1 MSDLTIMDVDTHLLE
16 GPRPWLLVRVETD
29 AGVTGIGEVPRKRH
43 TPADVERLAERLVGA
58 DPFETERLFGAGGA
72 LGAAPNDVFTTTITG
87 GLDMACWDVKGKHL
101 GVPVHELLGGKVRNE
116 LRAYAN
122 GWDFDARSV
131 VDRYHDGEDA
141 ASVLLGGKV
150 RDELGAYANGWDF
163 DARSVVDRYHD
174 GEDAASVLPDVKAEI
189 TDAAVGMVE
198 AGYDALKFS
207 PVQWGRGSTTSRRE
221 LDCAL
226 DVVEAVAESVPSHV
240 ELLVEGHK
248 RLSTDKAVTAARR
261 LERFDPGFYEE
272 PVPAELEPLRR
283 VADQSP
289 VPIATGESFVTHR
302 GFADL
307 LSRSDVRVVQPDVG
321 RAGGITELLKIA
333 NMAAAER
340 VGFAPHN
347 AAGPVMT
354 HAAVHVG
361 AASPAF
367 MIQETFEAAFH
378 PDWSEEL
385 LVDPLDIGD
394 GTIAVPDRP
403 GLGVELDETVLEE
416 HEIGVE
422 DL

>member
-141 ASVLLGGKV
+141 ASVL
-150 RDELGAYANGWDF
+150 
-163 DARSVVDRYHD
+163 
-174 GEDAASVLPDVKAEI
+174 PDVKAEI

-207 PVQWGRGSTTSRRE
+207 PFQWGRGSTTSRRE

-226 DVVEAVAESVPSHV
+226 AVVEAVAESVPSHV

-307 LSRSDVRVVQPDVG
+307 LSRSDIRVVQPDVG

>member
-101 GVPVHELLGGKVRNE
+101 GVPVHE
-116 LRAYAN
+116 
-122 GWDFDARSV
+122 
-131 VDRYHDGEDA
+131 
-141 ASVLLGGKV
+141 LLGGKV

-289 VPIATGESFVTHR
+289 VPIATGKSFVTHR

-354 HAAVHVG
+354 YAAVHVG

>member
-141 ASVLLGGKV
+141 ASVL
-150 RDELGAYANGWDF
+150 
-163 DARSVVDRYHD
+163 
-174 GEDAASVLPDVKAEI
+174 PDVKAEI

-207 PVQWGRGSTTSRRE
+207 PFQWGRGSTTSRRE

-226 DVVEAVAESVPSHV
+226 AVVEAVAESVPSHV

-272 PVPAELEPLRR
+272 PVPADVEPLRR
-283 VADQSP
+283 VAEQSP

-361 AASPAF
+361 AVSPAF

-378 PDWSEEL
+378 PDWSEDL

-403 GLGVELDETVLEE
+403 GLGVELDEAVLAE

>member
-141 ASVLLGGKV
+141 ASVL
-150 RDELGAYANGWDF
+150 
-163 DARSVVDRYHD
+163 
-174 GEDAASVLPDVKAEI
+174 PDVKAEI

-272 PVPAELEPLRR
+272 PVPADVEPLRR

>member
-1 MSDLTIMDVDTHLLE
+1 MSDLTIMDIDTHLLE

-58 DPFETERLFGAGGA
+58 DPFETERLLGAGGA

-141 ASVLLGGKV
+141 ASVL
-150 RDELGAYANGWDF
+150 
-163 DARSVVDRYHD
+163 
-174 GEDAASVLPDVKAEI
+174 PDVKAEI

-207 PVQWGRGSTTSRRE
+207 PFQWGRGSTTSRRE

-226 DVVEAVAESVPSHV
+226 AVVEAVAESVPSHV

-272 PVPAELEPLRR
+272 PVPADVEPLRR
-283 VADQSP
+283 VAEQSP

-307 LSRSDVRVVQPDVG
+307 LSRSDIRVVQPDVG

-361 AASPAF
+361 AVSPAF

-378 PDWSEEL
+378 PDWSEDL

-403 GLGVELDETVLEE
+403 GLGVELDEAVLAE

>member
-141 ASVLLGGKV
+141 ASVL
-150 RDELGAYANGWDF
+150 
-163 DARSVVDRYHD
+163 
-174 GEDAASVLPDVKAEI
+174 PDVKAEI

-226 DVVEAVAESVPSHV
+226 DVVEAVAESVPPHV

>member
-1 MSDLTIMDVDTHLLE
+1 MSDLTITDVDTHLLE

-101 GVPVHELLGGKVRNE
+101 GVPVHELLGGKVR
-116 LRAYAN
+116 
-122 GWDFDARSV
+122 
-131 VDRYHDGEDA
+131 
-141 ASVLLGGKV
+141 
-150 RDELGAYANGWDF
+150 DELGAYANGWDF

-174 GEDAASVLPDVKAEI
+174 GEDAASVLPDMKAEI
-189 TDAAVGMVE
+189 TDAAAGTVE
-198 AGYDALKFS
+198 AGYNALKFS
-207 PVQWGRGSTTSRRE
+207 PFQWGRGSTTSRRE

-272 PVPAELEPLRR
+272 PVPADVEPLRR
-283 VADQSP
+283 VAEQSP

-361 AASPAF
+361 AVSPAF

-378 PDWSEEL
+378 PDWSEDL

-403 GLGVELDETVLEE
+403 GLGVELDEAVLAE

>member
-1 MSDLTIMDVDTHLLE
+1 MSDLTITDVDTHLLE

-116 LRAYAN
+116 LR
-122 GWDFDARSV
+122 
-131 VDRYHDGEDA
+131 
-141 ASVLLGGKV
+141 
-150 RDELGAYANGWDF
+150 AYANGWDF

>member
-141 ASVLLGGKV
+141 ASVL
-150 RDELGAYANGWDF
+150 
-163 DARSVVDRYHD
+163 
-174 GEDAASVLPDVKAEI
+174 PDVKAEI

-207 PVQWGRGSTTSRRE
+207 PVQWGRGSTTSRGE

-416 HEIGVE
+416 HEIGVK

>member
-1 MSDLTIMDVDTHLLE
+1 MSNLTIMDVDTHLLE

-141 ASVLLGGKV
+141 ASVL
-150 RDELGAYANGWDF
+150 
-163 DARSVVDRYHD
+163 
-174 GEDAASVLPDVKAEI
+174 PDVKAEI

-226 DVVEAVAESVPSHV
+226 AVVEAVAESVPSHV

-367 MIQETFEAAFH
+367 MIQETFETAFH
-378 PDWSEEL
+378 PDWREDL
-385 LVDPLDIGD
+385 LVDPLDISD

-403 GLGVELDETVLEE
+403 GLGVELDDAVLAE
-416 HEIGVE
+416 HELGVE

>member
-141 ASVLLGGKV
+141 ASVL
-150 RDELGAYANGWDF
+150 
-163 DARSVVDRYHD
+163 
-174 GEDAASVLPDVKAEI
+174 PDVKAEI
-189 TDAAVGMVE
+189 TDAAVGTVE

-207 PVQWGRGSTTSRRE
+207 PFQWGRGSTTSRRE

-272 PVPAELEPLRR
+272 PVPADVEPLRR
-283 VADQSP
+283 VAEQSP

-307 LSRSDVRVVQPDVG
+307 ISRSDVRVVQPDVG
-321 RAGGITELLKIA
+321 RAGGITELSKIA

-403 GLGVELDETVLEE
+403 GLGVELDEAVLAE

>member
-141 ASVLLGGKV
+141 ASVL
-150 RDELGAYANGWDF
+150 
-163 DARSVVDRYHD
+163 
-174 GEDAASVLPDVKAEI
+174 PDVKAEI

-272 PVPAELEPLRR
+272 PVPADVEPLRR
-283 VADQSP
+283 VAEQSP

-307 LSRSDVRVVQPDVG
+307 LSRSDIRVVQPDVG